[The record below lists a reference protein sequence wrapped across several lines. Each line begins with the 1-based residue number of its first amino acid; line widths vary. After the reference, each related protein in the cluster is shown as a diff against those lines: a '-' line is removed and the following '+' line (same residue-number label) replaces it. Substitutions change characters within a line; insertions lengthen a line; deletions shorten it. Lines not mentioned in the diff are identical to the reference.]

1 MVAVPPPS
9 APVAD
14 RTLACLAED
23 IERQVGVS
31 VSRSQLSK
39 VLRQKE
45 VLSDRC
51 PRHTLEGR
59 EEADA
64 VAQVGLQLQL
74 QLQLLMRKQQ
84 AEAGDIALPFGDESE
99 APTPP
104 CLARADLAH
113 ARAPRGTD
121 LRVPAPGQA
130 LTIAMPDVLDHVSR
144 TPVATTART
153 KRSPDFVV
161 LPERLDGLKPGHP
174 FEPVVRALDHGPIHI
189 SELSRAAL
197 ATREHRLTVERLPK
211 YAPELT
217 DIEGSRRD
225 LKAQH
230 LAHRTFTSLNDRD
243 ATIHAAG

>member
-1 MVAVPPPS
+1 M
-9 APVAD
+9 AD

-59 EEADA
+59 KEADA
-64 VAQVGLQLQL
+64 VAQVDV
-74 QLQLLMRKQQ
+74 QLLLRKQQ
-84 AEAGDIALPFGDESE
+84 AEAGDIALPFGNESE
-99 APTPP
+99 APTPSYIT
-104 CLARADLAH
+104 RADLAH

-161 LPERLDGLKPGHP
+161 LPKRLDGLKPGHP

-189 SELSRAAL
+189 SKLSRAAF

-230 LAHRTFTSLNDRD
+230 LAHRTFTAPNDRD